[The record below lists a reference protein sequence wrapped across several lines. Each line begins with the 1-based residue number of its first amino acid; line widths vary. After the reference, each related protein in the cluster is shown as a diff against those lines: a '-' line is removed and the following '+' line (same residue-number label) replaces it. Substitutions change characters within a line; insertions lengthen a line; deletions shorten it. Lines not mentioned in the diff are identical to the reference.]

1 MFGAV
6 SEVLIVLTG
15 DLNLEVTRSSA
26 FDLFAGTQLFEAS
39 QNNQSPSTP
48 SLSLFQRKRVID
60 WVFTRG
66 PIHTSHPKVH
76 SSASDSDH
84 YPLSGVLSFA

>member
-26 FDLFAGTQLFEAS
+26 FDLFAGTHLFEAS
-39 QNNQSPSTP
+39 QNNQSPTTP
-48 SLSLFQRKRVID
+48 SHSLFQRKRVIA
-60 WVFTRG
+60 
-66 PIHTSHPKVH
+66 SHPKVH

-84 YPLSGVLSFA
+84 YPLSVVLSFA